1 VHAKLSAYIYVK
13 WMYTIA
19 VCELTFFGTY
29 VGSIVSDCSVTGV
42 FIEHTYEWII
52 QQHSRNATLSIATIV
67 QE

>member
-1 VHAKLSAYIYVK
+1 
-13 WMYTIA
+13 MYTIA